1 MINRFN
7 SAVLIALL
15 AMLISACATTQ
26 ADKPALSMPTAFPDF
41 ATASPGQLFDAQK
54 IAALEARM
62 QKFVVDGDTNGIATL
77 LVKDGQVISHTQ
89 AGVRRIM
96 DGAPIAEDT
105 IYRIYSMTKPITG
118 VALMRLYEEGK
129 FSLDDPVTKYI
140 PEFKDLEVVQSFE
153 DDGSFELEPLSRQ
166 PTMRELMSHT
176 AGFAYGLYGSD
187 PSNVAFMKERV
198 LASPDLDTFIN
209 RVAGIPLMY
218 QPGESWFYSA
228 AVDIQGAIIER
239 LTGMSLG
246 EYLQAQ
252 VFAPLG
258 MNDTGFFVPDD
269 KYDRFSNAFAYHPE
283 TKKVRLLPF
292 DEAKYNFFG
301 DMAFK
306 DGTFGMESGGGGL
319 VSTLGDYARFC
330 QMLANQGALDG
341 VRILKAETVEL
352 MRTDVLQE
360 EQKVSIAGTLTQA
373 ESGGEIGFGLDFGI
387 FHNTENHKNKMGD
400 GSYFWGG
407 AAGTWFW
414 IDPVN
419 NLFFIGMIQRF
430 PQGGPAVDFRG
441 ISRDL
446 IYEALIHD

>member
-1 MINRFN
+1 MMNRFM
-7 SAVLIALL
+7 SAVSIALL
-15 AMLISACATTQ
+15 TMFISACATTQ
-26 ADKPALSMPTAFPDF
+26 ADNPVSATPVAFPDF
-41 ATASPGQLFDAQK
+41 STASPRQLFDADK
-54 IAALEARM
+54 IAALETRM

-96 DGAPIAEDT
+96 DGAPIADDT

-118 VALMRLYEEGK
+118 VALMALYEEGK
-129 FSLDDPVTKYI
+129 FSLDDPVAKYI
-140 PEFKDLEVVQSFE
+140 PEFKDLEVVKSFE
-153 DDGSFELEPLSRQ
+153 EDGSFEVEALDRQ

-187 PSNVAFMKERV
+187 PSNVAFMKNGV
-198 LASPDLDTFIN
+198 LASPDIDTFIT

-246 EYLQAQ
+246 EYLQSTI
-252 VFAPLG
+252 FAPLG
-258 MNDTGFFVPDD
+258 MNDTGFFVPDA
-269 KYDRFSNAFAYHPE
+269 KYDRFSNVFAYHPE
-283 TKKVRLLPF
+283 TKKFRLLPF
-292 DEAKYNFFG
+292 DEARYNFFG

-306 DGTFGMESGGGGL
+306 NGTFGMESGGGGL

-330 QMLANQGALDG
+330 QMLANGG
-341 VRILKAETVEL
+341 EFNGIRILKSETVKL
-352 MRTDVLQE
+352 MRTDVLLE
-360 EQKVSIAGTLTQA
+360 KQKVSIAGTLTQV
-373 ESGGEIGFGLDFGI
+373 ESGELGFGLDFGV
-387 FHNTENHKNKMGD
+387 FHNTGNDKGKMGD
-400 GSYFWGG
+400 GTYFWGG

-419 NLFFIGMIQRF
+419 NLYFIGMIQRF
-430 PQGGPAVDFRG
+430 PQGGPEVDFRG

-446 IYEALIHD
+446 IYDALIQD